1 VRNANGFTLIEALT
15 VISLMACISTLAAPN
30 LINWLHRAKLNGA
43 VTYLKGSLEMA
54 KLKAIQEN
62 GPVAVNFTANSY
74 VVFRD
79 TGATIGVYDAGEEIF
94 RKKPLPTGIKIDL
107 AATTFSD
114 TGKGGK
120 KTRFRG
126 RGTSASGT
134 VYLVDSNGM
143 VKKIIVSSTGRI
155 RTE

>member
-1 VRNANGFTLIEALT
+1 MRNVHGFSLIEVLT
-15 VISLMACISTLAAPN
+15 VLSLMACISTLAAPN
-30 LINWLHRAKLNGA
+30 LINWLNKAKLNGA
-43 VTYLKGSLEMA
+43 VNNLKGSLEMA

-62 GPVAVNFTANSY
+62 GPVAVHLNANGY

-79 TGATIGVYDAGEEIF
+79 TGATVGVHDSGEAIF
-94 RKKPLPTGIKIDL
+94 EEEMLPVGIRTDL
-107 AATTFSD
+107 SATTFAN

-120 KTRFRG
+120 KTRFKG
-126 RGTSASGT
+126 RGTCASGT
-134 VYLVDSNGM
+134 VYLVNSNGM